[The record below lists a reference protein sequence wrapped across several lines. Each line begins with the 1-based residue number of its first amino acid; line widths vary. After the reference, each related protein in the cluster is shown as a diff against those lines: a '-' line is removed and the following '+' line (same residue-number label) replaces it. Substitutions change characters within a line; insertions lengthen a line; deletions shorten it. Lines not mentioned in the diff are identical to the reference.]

1 MKLYNILCTPF
12 MKCVCLRV
20 FCVVQNLCCFQG
32 CFSLFLKIIQSPVAS
47 CYCTWFFPHRPTT
60 KDPVSTPSHLSFP
73 QPPRFPILT
82 IQTFSGLLLQIPFVL
97 LFQSFGQPCHFQ
109 FQSIRH
115 VFFFVL
121 FQIVSFPQSLFQQ
134 IFGLFRFERYFLSP
148 PCFRFTQGTVC

>member
-1 MKLYNILCTPF
+1 MYTF
-12 MKCVCLRV
+12 YEMRMSTCL
-20 FCVVQNLCCFQG
+20 LCCSKSVLFPRLFFVVSQNNPVAGCVLLLYVVLPPSSYYQG
-32 CFSLFLKIIQSPVAS
+32 PSFYSVSPV
-47 CYCTWFFPHRPTT
+47 FPN
-60 KDPVSTPSHLSFP
+60 
-73 QPPRFPILT
+73 PPRFPILT

>member
-20 FCVVQNLCCFQG
+20 FCVVQNLCCFVVSQNN
-32 CFSLFLKIIQSPVAS
+32 PVAGCVLLRGS
-47 CYCTWFFPHRPTT
+47 SPIVLLPRTQFLLRLTC
-60 KDPVSTPSHLSFP
+60 LS
-73 QPPRFPILT
+73 QPPGFPILT

>member
-47 CYCTWFFPHRPTT
+47 CYVVLPPSSYYQGPSFYSVSPVFPN
-60 KDPVSTPSHLSFP
+60 
-73 QPPRFPILT
+73 PPRFPILT

>member
-20 FCVVQNLCCFQG
+20 FCVVQNLCCFVVFQNN
-32 CFSLFLKIIQSPVAS
+32 PVAGCVLLRGS
-47 CYCTWFFPHRPTT
+47 SPIVLLPRTQFLLRLTC
-60 KDPVSTPSHLSFP
+60 LS

>member
-1 MKLYNILCTPF
+1 MYTF
-12 MKCVCLRV
+12 YEMRMSTCL
-20 FCVVQNLCCFQG
+20 LCC
-32 CFSLFLKIIQSPVAS
+32 SKSVLFPRLFFVVSQNNPVAGCVLLRGS
-47 CYCTWFFPHRPTT
+47 SPIVLLPRTQFLLRLTC
-60 KDPVSTPSHLSFP
+60 LS

>member
-20 FCVVQNLCCFQG
+20 FCVVQNLCCFVSQNN
-32 CFSLFLKIIQSPVAS
+32 PVAGCVLLRGS
-47 CYCTWFFPHRPTT
+47 SPIVLLPRTQFLLRLTC
-60 KDPVSTPSHLSFP
+60 LS

>member
-12 MKCVCLRV
+12 MKCVCLYV
-20 FCVVQNLCCFQG
+20 SSVLFKICVV
-32 CFSLFLKIIQSPVAS
+32 SLFLKIIQSPVAS
-47 CYCTWFFPHRPTT
+47 CYVVLPPSSYYQGPSFYSVSPVFPN
-60 KDPVSTPSHLSFP
+60 
-73 QPPRFPILT
+73 PPRFPILT